1 MTNAA
6 VGQRARSPA
15 RKHAAS
21 PAPKKQKLSAFL
33 VTGDVDLWPQVGTHL
48 TQKLIHRQID
58 SLDELL
64 NSTPPGQPGIVLWDA
79 RECPDRGA
87 ELERLQAHSASFAI
101 IAFDVAG
108 ADAAW
113 ESAVRHG
120 RIVAFAP
127 LPIDAELMSSALANA
142 YDEASARA
150 ALLGEAGAASGVA
163 SDAGSSA
170 ASGALSAAS
179 PAESAARTPR
189 GRLPLLPVLG
199 IAAAVIGCI
208 ASVVYFS
215 RDNGS
220 AHVPAPTVTA
230 ATPTAHLAGGP
241 AAGAPATA
249 AAEAGSPTD
258 AATEEK
264 VDALIDQAQRAM
276 RDRHFIDPADGSA
289 LALYRSA
296 LTLNPGSGE
305 ARQGLQR
312 LAEILLARVQSA
324 LDERQFDAALQ
335 ALETARSINPE
346 DSRLPA
352 LDERIVKLRAEI
364 GPAEILAAINAQNFD
379 RAAQLIDGAS
389 RTKALTEQK
398 LNQLREELRRHQTDS
413 DVSGL
418 VARIDA
424 RMQQDQLVDPPND
437 SAAYYLNQA
446 KHAGASAA
454 ELQPQLRELTRRL
467 TLAAHG
473 AVEQGRLADADKL
486 AADLKNVGAAV
497 SVVAGVQHE
506 IGVARAEQGHAQTDQ
521 SRFLD
526 LARSRLTQGNIIEPE
541 NDNALYYL
549 NQLRSSDPQNS
560 ELPQLS
566 KSVQAQILEQARTAL
581 DGGQSAQAATLLQ
594 LASVLG
600 PSTELDALNE
610 RMRMSKLF
618 AASAPREVTE
628 ASLTRARKLEVDY
641 PRNALEHHVEG
652 AVELGYTVTAKGAV
666 ADIKVLDS
674 NPPGVFEKAASDAV
688 ARLRYKPVL
697 EDGKAVAV
705 ATKMLVKFRVQT

>member
-1 MTNAA
+1 MTKAA
-6 VGQRARSPA
+6 IGQRARSPA
-15 RKHAAS
+15 AKPAAS
-21 PAPKKQKLSAFL
+21 PASKKHKLSAFL
-33 VTGDVDLWPQVGTHL
+33 VTGDADLWPQVGTHL

-58 SLDELL
+58 SVDELL
-64 NSTPPGQPGIVLWDA
+64 NATPPDQPGVVLWDA
-79 RECPDRGA
+79 RECLDRGA
-87 ELERLQAHSASFAI
+87 ELARLQAHSASFAI
-101 IAFDVAG
+101 IALEAEG
-108 ADAAW
+108 GGAAW

-127 LPIDAELMSSALANA
+127 LPIDAGLISGALANA

-150 ALLGEAGAASGVA
+150 ALLGETG
-163 SDAGSSA
+163 A

-179 PAESAARTPR
+179 PPGRAARTPPR
-189 GRLPLLPVLG
+189 RRLPLLPVLG
-199 IAAAVIGCI
+199 IAAAAVGCI

-215 RDNGS
+215 RDSGL
-220 AHVPAPTVTA
+220 AHVPAPKVPA
-230 ATPTAHLAGGP
+230 ATANAP
-241 AAGAPATA
+241 AAGASAAGAPPATGTPA
-249 AAEAGSPTD
+249 AAAPGTGAAAAGGPTD

-296 LTLNPGSGE
+296 LTLNPASGE

-346 DSRLPA
+346 DTRLPA
-352 LDERIVKLRAEI
+352 LDERIAKLRAEI

-389 RTKALTEQK
+389 RTKALSEQK
-398 LNQLREELRRHQTDS
+398 LNQLREELRRHRADS
-413 DVSGL
+413 DVAGL
-418 VARIDA
+418 VALIDA
-424 RMQQDQLVDPPND
+424 RMQQDQLVEPPND

-454 ELQPQLRELTRRL
+454 DLQPQLRELTRRL

-473 AVEQGRLADADKL
+473 AVEQRRLADADKL
-486 AADLKNVGAAV
+486 AADLKSVGAPA

-506 IGVARAEQGHAQTDQ
+506 IGLARAEQGHAQTDQ

-526 LARSRLTQGNIIEPE
+526 LARSRLAQGDIIEPE

-560 ELPQLS
+560 ALPQLS
-566 KSVQAQILEQARTAL
+566 KSIQAQILGQARTAL
-581 DGGQSAQAATLLQ
+581 DGGQSAQAGTLLQ
-594 LASVLG
+594 LAGVLG
-600 PSTELDALNE
+600 PSADLDALNE
-610 RMRMSKLF
+610 RMRMSELF
-618 AASAPREVTE
+618 AASGPKEVAE
-628 ASLTRARKLEVDY
+628 ASLTRTRKLEIDY
-641 PRNALEHHVEG
+641 PRNALKNRIEG
-652 AVELGYTVTAKGAV
+652 AVELGYTVTAKGTV
-666 ADIKVLDS
+666 ADVKVLDS
-674 NPPGVFEKAASDAV
+674 NPPGVFEKAASTAV
-688 ARLRYKPVL
+688 GRLRYKPVL

-705 ATKMLVKFRVQT
+705 ATKMLVKFRVQS

>member
-1 MTNAA
+1 MTQAA

-15 RKHAAS
+15 GKHAAS
-21 PAPKKQKLSAFL
+21 PAPKKHKLSAFL
-33 VTGDVDLWPQVGTHL
+33 VTGDVDLWPQVGAHL
-48 TQKLIHRQID
+48 TQKLIHRQLD
-58 SLDELL
+58 SIDELL
-64 NSTPPGQPGIVLWDA
+64 NATPPNQPGVVLWDA

-87 ELERLQAHSASFAI
+87 ELARLQAHSASFAI
-101 IAFDVAG
+101 IAFDVEG

-113 ESAVRHG
+113 ESAVRQG

-127 LPIDAELMSSALANA
+127 LPIDAELISGALANA
-142 YDEASARA
+142 YGEAGARA
-150 ALLGEAGAASGVA
+150 ALLGEA
-163 SDAGSSA
+163 DA
-170 ASGALSAAS
+170 ASGAPSAAA
-179 PAESAARTPR
+179 PEGRAARTPR
-189 GRLPLLPVLG
+189 GRLPLFPVLG

-215 RDNGS
+215 RGGGP
-220 AHVPAPTVTA
+220 AQVPAPVTA
-230 ATPTAHLAGGP
+230 PTATAPPVGGS
-241 AAGAPATA
+241 AAGAPATG

-264 VDALIDQAQRAM
+264 VDALIEQAQRAM

-305 ARQGLQR
+305 AHQGLQR

-346 DSRLPA
+346 DTRLPA

-389 RTKALTEQK
+389 RTKALSEQK

-413 DVSGL
+413 DVAGL

-437 SAAYYLNQA
+437 SAAYYLDQA
-446 KHAGASAA
+446 KRAGASAA
-454 ELQPQLRELTRRL
+454 DLQPQLRELTRRL

-486 AADLKNVGAAV
+486 AADLKNVGAAP
-497 SVVAGVQHE
+497 SFVAAVQHE
-506 IGVARAEQGHAQTDQ
+506 IGLARAEQGRAQSDQ
-521 SRFLD
+521 SHFLD
-526 LARSRLTQGNIIEPE
+526 LARTRFAQGNIIDPE

-549 NQLRSSDPQNS
+549 NELRSSDPQNS
-560 ELPQLS
+560 ALPQLS
-566 KSVQAQILEQARTAL
+566 KSIQAQILGQARTAL
-581 DGGQSAQAATLLQ
+581 DGAQSAQAGTLLQ
-594 LASVLG
+594 LASALG
-600 PSTELDALNE
+600 ASTELDALNE

-618 AASAPREVTE
+618 AASGPREVAE

-641 PRNALEHHVEG
+641 PRNALASGIEG

-666 ADIKVLDS
+666 TDVKVLDS

>member
-1 MTNAA
+1 MTKAA
-6 VGQRARSPA
+6 IGQRAHSPQA
-15 RKHAAS
+15 KHAAS
-21 PAPKKQKLSAFL
+21 PAPKKHKLSAFL
-33 VTGDVDLWPQVGTHL
+33 LTSDVDLWPQVGTHL
-48 TQKLIHRQID
+48 THKLIHRQID
-58 SLDELL
+58 SVDELL
-64 NSTPPGQPGIVLWDA
+64 NATPPDQPGVVLWDA
-79 RECPDRGA
+79 RECADRAA
-87 ELERLQAHSASFAI
+87 ELARLQAHSASFAI
-101 IAFDVAG
+101 IALDAEG
-108 ADAAW
+108 GGAAW
-113 ESAVRHG
+113 ESAVHHG
-120 RIVAFAP
+120 QIVAFLP
-127 LPIDAELMSSALANA
+127 FPIDAGLISGALASA

-150 ALLGEAGAASGVA
+150 ALLGETG
-163 SDAGSSA
+163 A

-179 PAESAARTPR
+179 PPGRTAGPPR
-189 GRLPLLPVLG
+189 RRFPLLPVFG
-199 IAAAVIGCI
+199 VAAAVIGCI
-208 ASVVYFS
+208 ATVVYFS
-215 RDNGS
+215 RDSGQ
-220 AHVPAPTVTA
+220 ARVPAPKAPA
-230 ATPTAHLAGGP
+230 ATADAARALAAGAPP
-241 AAGAPATA
+241 ATGAPATA
-249 AAEAGSPTD
+249 APATGAAAAGGPTD

-264 VDALIDQAQRAM
+264 VDALIEQAQRAM

-296 LTLNPGSGE
+296 LTLDPGSGE

-346 DSRLPA
+346 DTRLAA
-352 LDERIVKLRAEI
+352 LDERIVKLRTEL

-389 RTKALTEQK
+389 RTKALSEQK
-398 LNQLREELRRHQTDS
+398 LNQLREELRRHRADS
-413 DVSGL
+413 DVAGL
-418 VARIDA
+418 VALIDA
-424 RMQQDQLVDPPND
+424 RMQQDQLVEPPND

-454 ELQPQLRELTRRL
+454 DLQPQLRELARRL

-486 AADLKNVGAAV
+486 TVDLKSVGAPA

-506 IGVARAEQGHAQTDQ
+506 IGLARAEQGHAQTDQ

-526 LARSRLTQGNIIEPE
+526 LARSRLAQGSVIEPE

-560 ELPQLS
+560 ALPQLS
-566 KSVQAQILEQARTAL
+566 KSIQAQILGQARTAL
-581 DGGQSAQAATLLQ
+581 DGGQSAQAGTLLQ
-594 LASVLG
+594 LAGVLG
-600 PSTELDALNE
+600 PSADLDALNE
-610 RMRMSKLF
+610 RMRMSELF
-618 AASAPREVTE
+618 AASGPKEVAE
-628 ASLTRARKLEVDY
+628 ASLTRTRKLEIEY
-641 PRNALEHHVEG
+641 PRNALEHRIEG

-666 ADIKVLDS
+666 ADIEVLDS
-674 NPPGVFEKAASDAV
+674 NPPGVFEKAASNAV

-705 ATKMLVKFRVQT
+705 ATKMLVKFRVET

>member
-1 MTNAA
+1 MTKAA
-6 VGQRARSPA
+6 VGQHARSPA

-21 PAPKKQKLSAFL
+21 AAPKKHKLSAFL
-33 VTGDVDLWPQVGTHL
+33 VTGDVELWPQVGTHL

-58 SLDELL
+58 SVDELL
-64 NSTPPGQPGIVLWDA
+64 NSTPPDQPGVVLWDA

-87 ELERLQAHSASFAI
+87 VLARLQAHSASFAI
-101 IAFDVAG
+101 IAFDVEG

-113 ESAVRHG
+113 QSAVHHG

-127 LPIDAELMSSALANA
+127 FPIDAELMSAALANA

-150 ALLGEAGAASGVA
+150 ALLGEAGAPSGAV
-163 SDAGSSA
+163 
-170 ASGALSAAS
+170 SGALSAAS
-179 PAESAARTPR
+179 PAGRAARAPR

-215 RDNGS
+215 RDSGP
-220 AHVPAPTVTA
+220 AHVPAPRVTPA
-230 ATPTAHLAGGP
+230 PSTAPHAGP
-241 AAGAPATA
+241 AAGAPAA
-249 AAEAGSPTD
+249 GASEAGSPTD

-296 LTLNPGSGE
+296 LTLNPASGE

-346 DSRLPA
+346 DARLPA

-389 RTKALTEQK
+389 RTKALSEQK
-398 LNQLREELRRHQTDS
+398 LNQLREELRRHQGDS

-418 VARIDA
+418 IARIDA

-446 KHAGASAA
+446 KHAGAGAA
-454 ELQPQLRELTRRL
+454 DLQPRLRELTRRL

-473 AVEQGRLADADKL
+473 AVEQGRIADADKL
-486 AADLKNVGAAV
+486 AADLKNVGAAT

-506 IGVARAEQGHAQTDQ
+506 IGLARAEQGHAPADQ
-521 SRFLD
+521 PGFLD
-526 LARSRLTQGNIIEPE
+526 LARSRLAQGNVIEPE

-560 ELPQLS
+560 ALPQLS
-566 KSVQAQILEQARTAL
+566 KSIQAQILEQARTAL
-581 DGGQSAQAATLLQ
+581 DGGQSAQAGTLLQ

-618 AASAPREVTE
+618 AASGPQQVAE
-628 ASLTRARKLEVDY
+628 ASLTRTRKLEIDY
-641 PRNALEHHVEG
+641 PRDALGHRIEG
-652 AVELGYTVTAKGAV
+652 AVELGYTVTAKGTV
-666 ADIKVLDS
+666 ADVKVLDS

-705 ATKMLVKFRVQT
+705 ATKMLVKFRVQS

>member
-1 MTNAA
+1 MTKAA
-6 VGQRARSPA
+6 IGQRAHSPQA
-15 RKHAAS
+15 KHVAS
-21 PAPKKQKLSAFL
+21 PAPKKHKLSAFL
-33 VTGDVDLWPQVGTHL
+33 VTGDADLWPQVGTHL

-58 SLDELL
+58 SVDELL
-64 NSTPPGQPGIVLWDA
+64 NATPPDQPGVVLWDA
-79 RECPDRGA
+79 RECADRAA
-87 ELERLQAHSASFAI
+87 ELARMQAHSASFAI
-101 IAFDVAG
+101 IALDAEG
-108 ADAAW
+108 GGAAW
-113 ESAVRHG
+113 ESAVHHG
-120 RIVAFAP
+120 QIVALVP
-127 LPIDAELMSSALANA
+127 LPIDAGLISGALASA

-150 ALLGEAGAASGVA
+150 ALLGETG
-163 SDAGSSA
+163 A

-179 PAESAARTPR
+179 PPGRTAGPPR
-189 GRLPLLPVLG
+189 RRFPPLPILG
-199 IAAAVIGCI
+199 VAAAVIGCI
-208 ASVVYFS
+208 AGVVYFS
-215 RDNGS
+215 RDSGH
-220 AHVPAPTVTA
+220 ARVPAPKVPA
-230 ATPTAHLAGGP
+230 ATANAP
-241 AAGAPATA
+241 AAGASAAGAPPATGTPA
-249 AAEAGSPTD
+249 AAAPGTGAAAAGGPTD

-264 VDALIDQAQRAM
+264 VDALIEQAQRAM

-296 LTLNPGSGE
+296 LTLDPGSGE

-346 DSRLPA
+346 DTRLAA
-352 LDERIVKLRAEI
+352 LDERIAKLRAEL

-389 RTKALTEQK
+389 RTKALSEQK
-398 LNQLREELRRHQTDS
+398 LNQLREELRRHRTDS
-413 DVSGL
+413 DVAGL
-418 VARIDA
+418 VALIDA
-424 RMQQDQLVDPPND
+424 RMQRDQLVEPPND

-446 KHAGASAA
+446 KRAGASAA
-454 ELQPQLRELTRRL
+454 DLQPQLRELSRRL

-473 AVEQGRLADADKL
+473 AVEQRRLGDADKL
-486 AADLKNVGAAV
+486 AADLKSVGAPA

-506 IGVARAEQGHAQTDQ
+506 IGLARAEQGRAQTDQ

-526 LARSRLTQGNIIEPE
+526 LARSRLAQGSVIEPE

-560 ELPQLS
+560 ALPQLS
-566 KSVQAQILEQARTAL
+566 KSIQAQILGQARTAL
-581 DGGQSAQAATLLQ
+581 DGGQSAQAGTLLQ
-594 LASVLG
+594 LAGVLG
-600 PSTELDALNE
+600 PSADLDALNE
-610 RMRMSKLF
+610 RMRMSELF
-618 AASAPREVTE
+618 AASGPKEVAE
-628 ASLTRARKLEVDY
+628 ASLTRTRKLEIEY
-641 PRNALEHHVEG
+641 PQNALERRIEG

-674 NPPGVFEKAASDAV
+674 NPPGVFEKAASNAV

-705 ATKMLVKFRVQT
+705 ATKMLVKFRLET

>member
-1 MTNAA
+1 MTKVA
-6 VGQRARSPA
+6 VGQHARSPA

-21 PAPKKQKLSAFL
+21 PAPKKHKLSAFL
-33 VTGDVDLWPQVGTHL
+33 VTGDVDLWPQVGAHL

-58 SLDELL
+58 SVDELL
-64 NSTPPGQPGIVLWDA
+64 NSTPPDQPGVVLWDA
-79 RECPDRGA
+79 RECPDRGP
-87 ELERLQAHSASFAI
+87 ELARLQAHSASFAI
-101 IAFDVAG
+101 IAFDVEG
-108 ADAAW
+108 AEAVW
-113 ESAVRHG
+113 ESAVHHG
-120 RIVAFAP
+120 RIVAYAP
-127 LPIDAELMSSALANA
+127 LPIDAELMSGALANA

-150 ALLGEAGAASGVA
+150 ALLGEAGTASGT
-163 SDAGSSA
+163 
-170 ASGALSAAS
+170 ASGAPSAAS
-179 PAESAARTPR
+179 PAGRAARTPR
-189 GRLPLLPVLG
+189 GRFPPLAVLG
-199 IAAAVIGCI
+199 IAVAVIGCI

-215 RDNGS
+215 RDSGP
-220 AHVPAPTVTA
+220 AHVPAPK
-230 ATPTAHLAGGP
+230 ATPAAASAPHAGGS
-241 AAGAPATA
+241 AAVASAPG

-276 RDRHFIDPADGSA
+276 RDRHFFDPADGSA

-335 ALETARSINPE
+335 ALETVRSINPE
-346 DSRLPA
+346 DARLPA

-389 RTKALTEQK
+389 RTKALSEQK
-398 LNQLREELRRHQTDS
+398 LNQLREELRRHQADS

-454 ELQPQLRELTRRL
+454 DLQPQLRELTRRL

-473 AVEQGRLADADKL
+473 AVEQGRLGDADKL
-486 AADLKNVGAAV
+486 AADLKNVGAAT

-506 IGVARAEQGHAQTDQ
+506 IGLARAEQGRAPAEQPG
-521 SRFLD
+521 FVD
-526 LARSRLTQGNIIEPE
+526 LARSRLAQGNVIEPQ

-549 NQLRSSDPQNS
+549 NQLRSGDPQNS
-560 ELPQLS
+560 ALPQLS
-566 KSVQAQILEQARTAL
+566 KSIQAQILEQARTAL
-581 DGGQSAQAATLLQ
+581 DGGQPAQAGTLLQ

-618 AASAPREVTE
+618 AASGPHEVTE
-628 ASLTRARKLEVDY
+628 ASLTRTRKLEIDY
-641 PRNALEHHVEG
+641 PQDALAHRIEG

-666 ADIKVLDS
+666 ADVKVLDS
-674 NPPGVFEKAASDAV
+674 NPPGFFEKAASNAV

-705 ATKMLVKFRVQT
+705 ATKMLVKFRVQS

>member
-1 MTNAA
+1 MTKAA
-6 VGQRARSPA
+6 IGQRARSPQA
-15 RKHAAS
+15 KHAAS
-21 PAPKKQKLSAFL
+21 PTPKKRKLSAFL
-33 VTGDVDLWPQVGTHL
+33 VTGDVELWPQVGTHL

-58 SLDELL
+58 SVDELL
-64 NSTPPGQPGIVLWDA
+64 NATPPDQPGVVLWDA
-79 RECPDRGA
+79 RECA
-87 ELERLQAHSASFAI
+87 HQAAQLARLHAHSASFAI
-101 IAFDVAG
+101 IALDAEG
-108 ADAAW
+108 GDAAW
-113 ESAVRHG
+113 ESAVHHG
-120 RIVAFAP
+120 QIVAFVP
-127 LPIDAELMSSALANA
+127 LPLDAGQISGALSSA

-150 ALLGEAGAASGVA
+150 ALLGETGAAT
-163 SDAGSSA
+163 
-170 ASGALSAAS
+170 SGALSAAS
-179 PAESAARTPR
+179 PPGRAARTPR
-189 GRLPLLPVLG
+189 KRLPLLPVSG
-199 IAAAVIGCI
+199 VAAAVIGCI

-215 RDNGS
+215 RDSGP
-220 AHVPAPTVTA
+220 AHVPAPKVPPATA
-230 ATPTAHLAGGP
+230 TAPATGAP
-241 AAGAPATA
+241 AAGAPATGA
-249 AAEAGSPTD
+249 AAAGGPTD

-264 VDALIDQAQRAM
+264 VDALIEQAQRAM

-296 LTLNPGSGE
+296 LTLDPGSGE

-312 LAEILLARVQSA
+312 LSEILLARVQST

-346 DSRLPA
+346 DTRLPA

-379 RAAQLIDGAS
+379 RAAQLIDAAS

-398 LNQLREELRRHQTDS
+398 LNQLREELRRHQADS
-413 DVSGL
+413 DVAGL
-418 VARIDA
+418 VALIDA
-424 RMQQDQLVDPPND
+424 RMQQDQLVEPPND

-454 ELQPQLRELTRRL
+454 DLQPQLRELTRRL

-473 AVEQGRLADADKL
+473 AVEQRRLADADKL
-486 AADLKNVGAAV
+486 AADLKSVGAPA

-506 IGVARAEQGHAQTDQ
+506 LGLASAEQAQAQTDQ

-526 LARSRLTQGNIIEPE
+526 LARSRLAEGSIIEPE
-541 NDNALYYL
+541 NDNALHYL
-549 NQLRSSDPQNS
+549 NELRSSDPQNS
-560 ELPQLS
+560 SLPQLS
-566 KSVQAQILEQARTAL
+566 KSIQAQILGQARTAF
-581 DGGQSAQAATLLQ
+581 DGGQLAQAGTLLQ

-600 PSTELDALNE
+600 PSADLDALNE
-610 RMRMSKLF
+610 RARMSKLF
-618 AASAPREVTE
+618 AASGPKEVAE
-628 ASLTRARKLEVDY
+628 ARLTRTRKLEIEY
-641 PRNALEHHVEG
+641 PRNALGHRIEG

-674 NPPGVFEKAASDAV
+674 NPPGVFEKAASDAI

-705 ATKMLVKFRVQT
+705 ATKMLVKFRAET